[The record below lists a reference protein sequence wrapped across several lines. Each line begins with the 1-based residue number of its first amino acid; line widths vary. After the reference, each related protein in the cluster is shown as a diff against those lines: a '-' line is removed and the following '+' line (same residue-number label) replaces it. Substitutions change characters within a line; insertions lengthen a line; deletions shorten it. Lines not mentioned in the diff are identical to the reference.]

1 MLWNL
6 TPLVW
11 SLSYAFTLPS
21 VHTIQ
26 FESLPQGLSW
36 TNYTCFE
43 FHNKQN
49 HGNLSTLAAMH
60 DILLPTGRTWLV
72 GSWTSSQDK
81 GMEKLKTINK
91 SPPLQRETIL
101 RYCSQLSSSC
111 TTTKIIL
118 WLGWAEFKNMSR
130 SYYTPNVKDKH
141 TKLYILNKGN
151 KAHFRALILILIILM
166 GK

>member
-11 SLSYAFTLPS
+11 SLSFVFMLPS
-21 VHTIQ
+21 VHAIQ

-43 FHNKQN
+43 FYNKQN
-49 HGNLSTLAAMH
+49 HGNLSTSATTH
-60 DILLPTGRTWLV
+60 DILVPIGRTWPV
-72 GSWTSSQDK
+72 ESWTSSQDK

-91 SPPLQRETIL
+91 SPLLQRETIL

-111 TTTKIIL
+111 TTTKIQL
-118 WLGWAEFKNMSR
+118 LLGWAEFKNMSR
-130 SYYTPNVKDKH
+130 SYYTPKAKDKH

-151 KAHFRALILILIILM
+151 KAHFRTLILIILM